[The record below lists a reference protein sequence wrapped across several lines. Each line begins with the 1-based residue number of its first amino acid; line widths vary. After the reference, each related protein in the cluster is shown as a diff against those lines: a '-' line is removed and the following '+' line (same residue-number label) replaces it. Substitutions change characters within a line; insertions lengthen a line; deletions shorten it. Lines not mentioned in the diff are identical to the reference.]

1 MPIKL
6 GAMGLIAAT
15 LGGCAS
21 TLNIDP
27 ITAPRKFQFLRC
39 EDIAKAIVTAQ
50 KRQKELRDLADR
62 AGDGVGGSTV
72 SVLVYA
78 PELQSIQSEL
88 GQMREMAGEKRCS
101 DEVLRAAVPKTES
114 APPR

>member
-1 MPIKL
+1 M
-6 GAMGLIAAT
+6 
-15 LGGCAS
+15 
-21 TLNIDP
+21 
-27 ITAPRKFQFLRC
+27 
-39 EDIAKAIVTAQ
+39 TAQ

-101 DEVLRAAVPKTES
+101 DDVLKAVPKTEA